1 MVNAIRSKDEEHGLC
16 RVVAGYSWKW
26 LSKKTKDR
34 NDIFIDG
41 YAYMWN
47 SVNKD
52 WVNSENAI
60 NEIGCIHTVQGY
72 DLNYAGVI
80 LGNEIKYDPQTKSI
94 SIDKKNYFDLQGK
107 TSLEDEGALKS
118 YIINIYLTL
127 LTRGIKGTYVYACDE
142 NLRNYLKKFIPLYQ
156 HYNL

>member
-1 MVNAIRSKDEEHGLC
+1 MAVQ
-16 RVVAGYSWKW
+16 
-26 LSKKTKDR
+26 KTKDR

-107 TSLEDEGALKS
+107 TSLEDEGALKKLYYQHLFNFAHTGHQRDLCLCVRRKFKELS
-118 YIINIYLTL
+118 
-127 LTRGIKGTYVYACDE
+127 
-142 NLRNYLKKFIPLYQ
+142 KKFIPLYQ